1 MEYFDGGAWRGND
14 FHFLSQFSFVINRET
29 FCLSFVDL
37 QTSPLERKSRKIQMI
52 IMLCLKLIL
61 PNVVIFITKY
71 KNIYFV
77 FG

>member
-37 QTSPLERKSRKIQMI
+37 QTSRLERKIQMI

-71 KNIYFV
+71 YNIYFV